1 MSIASLGHNN
11 VNAVIA
17 DLLKMNNAQRQQF
30 AQHHADDPLMLSAAK
45 FVDNKIKEQAQA
57 YLAQQNGTAP
67 PKVNAQVVQ
76 SMGPQTPQPQPQVPQ
91 PQAQPQGQPQAQPQA
106 QPQPQAAQ
114 ALPENS
120 GIAQL
125 PAQNIQKMAGGGIVA
140 FATGGVPEGAIV
152 MGNMYKDPETG
163 LMKPIPDTDSV
174 PFGNVYT
181 DPNTGEEK
189 YVSGGPQ
196 ARSGYEG
203 MSLGDAASKLGTAAK
218 QKLENMFISGDY
230 ARKKLT
236 EQRNAAKEAEYGP
249 NQQGYRPRTP
259 NAQSIAEAAAA
270 ASAAPT
276 PYGAGAGRG
285 TGGAPAP
292 KVVSADVL
300 AERLAAGKAAASNK
314 PPAMPTMK
322 TTSDS
327 DILATYKRIQEQQ
340 NPDVTVDPY
349 AAQTEAN
356 RADAASLG
364 QRQLS
369 DAAAREQG
377 LAGLFSKREG
387 RIQEREGR
395 IQSSEDLNTKMAII
409 NAGLAM
415 MQSTGKGLAGI
426 AEGATVGAKQYAEGM
441 KASELAR
448 QKIEDAKDAFDEL
461 RFNQEGMTAKEKTAA
476 IGTITNA
483 SIFARNAAVKN
494 MQDKQGLT
502 EKRANTLFDK
512 TMEANLQAEREKG
525 ATARAAFSA
534 QVQREIAQMPGA
546 TERMYATLGGGNV
559 KKGFEYFTSATAE
572 GKGDEAI
579 MQAVIKSPE
588 LLGAVSPEVRKAVE
602 QKIMERFVPGT
613 VPGKAVPAAQVRA
626 P

>member
-1 MSIASLGHNN
+1 MSLASLGHTN

-17 DLLKMNNAQRQQF
+17 DLLKMNNAQRQTF
-30 AQHHADDPLMLSAAK
+30 AQNHADDPLMLSAAK

-57 YLAQQNGTAP
+57 YLAQQSGSAP
-67 PKVNAQVVQ
+67 PKVNEQVVQ
-76 SMGPQTPQPQPQVPQ
+76 SMGPQIPPPQP
-91 PQAQPQGQPQAQPQA
+91 QPQGQPQAQPQP
-106 QPQPQAAQ
+106 QGQPQAA
-114 ALPENS
+114 ATLPENS

-140 FATGGVPEGAIV
+140 FAQGGVPEGAVV

-163 LMKPIPDTDSV
+163 LMTPIPNTDAV

-181 DPNTGEEK
+181 DPNTGEQK
-189 YVSGGPQ
+189 YVSSGPS

-203 MSLGDAASKLGTAAK
+203 MSLGDAASKLGSAVK
-218 QKLENMFISGDY
+218 QKLEDTFISGDY

-236 EQRNAAKEAEYGP
+236 ESRNAAKEAEYGP
-249 NQQGYRPRTP
+249 SMQGYRPRTP
-259 NAQSIAEAAAA
+259 NAQSMAEA
-270 ASAAPT
+270 AAPT
-276 PYGAGAGRG
+276 PYAANAGRG
-285 TGGAPAP
+285 TGGAPAL
-292 KVVSADVL
+292 KTVSAPL
-300 AERLAAGKAAASNK
+300 EERLAAERVARNAAAGSRL
-314 PPAMPTMK
+314 PATQG
-322 TTSDS
+322 TSANS
-327 DILATYKRIQEQQ
+327 VLETFKKIQAEQ
-340 NPDVTVDPY
+340 NPEVTVDPY

-377 LAGLFSKREG
+377 LASLLSKREG

-395 IQSSEDLNTKMAII
+395 IQGAEDLNTKMAII

-483 SIFARNAAVKN
+483 SIAARNAGVQN
-494 MQDKQGLT
+494 MKDKQGLT
-502 EKRANTLFDK
+502 EKRANALFDK
-512 TMEANLQAEREKG
+512 TIEANLQAEREKA
-525 ATARAAFSA
+525 ATARAVFSA
-534 QVQREIAQMPGA
+534 QIQKEIAQMPGA
-546 TERMYATLGGGNV
+546 TERMYATLGGGDV
-559 KKGFEYFTSATAE
+559 KKGFDYFNSATAE

-579 MQAVIKSPE
+579 MQAIIKTPE
-588 LLGAVSPEVRKAVE
+588 LLGAVSPELRKAVE
-602 QKIMERFVPGT
+602 QKIMERFVPSASNKPTGT
-613 VPGKAVPAAQVRA
+613 AFK
-626 P
+626 

>member
-11 VNAVIA
+11 NVDAVIA
-17 DLLKMNNAQRQQF
+17 NLLKMSPPQRQQF
-30 AQHHADDPLMLSAAK
+30 AQAHAEDPLMLSAAK
-45 FVDNKIKEQAQA
+45 FVDNEIKKQAQA

-67 PKVNAQVVQ
+67 SKVNEQVVQ
-76 SMGPQTPQPQPQVPQ
+76 SMGPQTPQPQ
-91 PQAQPQGQPQAQPQA
+91 AQPQGQPQTPPPPQA

-114 ALPENS
+114 ALPENT

-140 FATGGVPEGAIV
+140 FARGDVVKGADGMDYYEGEGGKMIEAGSTEATIDAAKVGVPKAWNALKEGLGQIDWA
-152 MGNMYKDPETG
+152 GNEAG
-163 LMKPIPDTDSV
+163 IGSAL
-174 PFGNVYT
+174 
-181 DPNTGEEK
+181 
-189 YVSGGPQ
+189 
-196 ARSGYEG
+196 A
-203 MSLGDAASKLGTAAK
+203 DAKA
-218 QKLENMFISGDY
+218 
-230 ARKKLT
+230 
-236 EQRNAAKEAEYGP
+236 P
-249 NQQGYRPRTP
+249 V
-259 NAQSIAEAAAA
+259 
-270 ASAAPT
+270 AAPT
-276 PYGAGAGRG
+276 GPSMNPGTRAYVATPNQGRS
-285 TGGAPAP
+285 GAPAP
-292 KVVSADVL
+292 KVVSADTL
-300 AERLAAGKAAASNK
+300 AERLAAPKTTAAGSRL
-314 PPAMPTMK
+314 PAMPSPQA
-322 TTSDS
+322 TSADGVLS
-327 DILATYKRIQEQQ
+327 TYKKIQAEQ

-369 DAAAREQG
+369 DAATREQG
-377 LAGLFSKREG
+377 LAGLLSSREG
-387 RIQEREGR
+387 RIKEREGR
-395 IQSSEDLNTKMAII
+395 IQGSEDLNTKMAII

-448 QKIEDAKDAFDEL
+448 QKIEDARDAFDEL

-483 SIFARNAAVKN
+483 SIAARNVAVKN

-512 TMEANLQAEREKG
+512 TMEASLQAEREKG

-546 TERMYATLGGGNV
+546 TERMYATLGGGDV

-579 MQAVIKSPE
+579 MQAIIKTPE

-602 QKIMERFVPGT
+602 QKIMERFVPSASNKPTGT
-613 VPGKAVPAAQVRA
+613 AFK
-626 P
+626 